1 MGLINKS
8 LYRTDIDGLRGF
20 AVITVIINHFNKEIL
35 PQGYL
40 GVDIFFVISGFV
52 ITSSLYQRPSKNFYD
67 FISSFFE
74 RRIKR
79 IVPALLFFVILFSM
93 TICLFNPSPMLSLR
107 TGAASLVGLSNLYL
121 LRQSTDYFAQ
131 STDLNVFTHTWSL
144 GVEEQFYIFFPFLVW
159 FSGFGRNTRNGI
171 RNLFLVIGI
180 ISIVSLIS
188 FFYLYQTNQPAAYFL
203 MPSRLWEMA
212 AGCITFIGIK
222 KSRTFKKLIKKV
234 PSLLLFTII
243 ALIMF
248 VPNYWGSIST
258 FVVVFI
264 TSCLIASLRE
274 NTSAFKIFTHP
285 ILINIGLMSYS
296 LYLYHWGILSIS
308 RWTIGIHWWSVPFQ
322 IILIFVLARYSY
334 KWIETPLRKKTWF
347 VQRSK
352 LLVSSSGLLV
362 LFSGSLVALNKPLQ
376 EKFYI
381 GTKSNIVQPYDLVGQ
396 FTRRLAK
403 NCHTSDSG
411 KYALKGAN
419 FITQSFL
426 NNCLSAKSKK
436 PLIAFSGDSHSL
448 TFFPISENISNS
460 KKYDVFSHSRDG
472 CAFPPQ
478 GETSRKNCLEVQ
490 TSFIDRL
497 FNEIKKR
504 DSGSVVVAVSYLD
517 SHFGYDGDLRKNFK
531 RYPKGSKKHVENN
544 LKEFISSAE
553 KLSIKLKKQK
563 ASLII
568 VAPLPNHPGFIA
580 EIATKQW
587 FRPQVSISD
596 QKTSRNYLEKQQKH
610 IVNAIKE
617 ITSKN
622 DNIYLF
628 NPFNNL
634 CDTKY
639 CYATKDGKFFFTDE
653 NHLSIN
659 GANMVSKDLFS
670 LIQNINTNINQEK

>member
-1 MGLINKS
+1 MEFIKKS
-8 LYRTDIDGLRGF
+8 LYRPDIDGLRGF
-20 AVITVIINHFNKEIL
+20 AVITVIINHFDKEIL

-52 ITSSLYQRPSKNFYD
+52 ITSSLYQRSSKNFYD

-79 IVPALLFFVILFSM
+79 IVPALLFFVILFSIA
-93 TICLFNPSPMLSLR
+93 ICLFNPSPMLSLR
-107 TGAASLVGLSNLYL
+107 TGASSLVGLSNLYL

-159 FSGFGRNTRNGI
+159 FSGFGRNTKNGI

-180 ISIVSLIS
+180 LSIVSLIS
-188 FFYLYQTNQPAAYFL
+188 FFYLYHTNQPAAYFL

-212 AGCITFIGIK
+212 AGCLTFIGIQ
-222 KSRTFKKLIKKV
+222 KSKVFKELIIKV

-248 VPNYWGSIST
+248 LPNNWGSIST

-264 TSCLIASLRE
+264 TSVLIASLRE
-274 NTSAFKIFTHP
+274 NTTAFRIVTHP
-285 ILINIGLMSYS
+285 ILINMGLISYS

-308 RWTIGIHWWSVPFQ
+308 RWTIGIHWWSIPFQ
-322 IILIFVLARYSY
+322 IILIFVFARYSY
-334 KWIETPLRKKTWF
+334 KWIETPLRKKIWF

-352 LLVSSSGLLV
+352 LLVSSGGLLA
-362 LFSGSLVALNKPLQ
+362 LFSGSLVVLNKPFQ
-376 EKFYI
+376 ENFYT
-381 GTKSNIVQPYDLVGQ
+381 GAKSNIVQPYDLVGE
-396 FTRRLAK
+396 FTGRFAK

-411 KYALKGAN
+411 KYALKGSN

-426 NNCLSAKSKK
+426 DNCLSAKSKK
-436 PLIAFSGDSHSL
+436 PLIAFSGDSHAL

-460 KKYDVFSHSRDG
+460 KKYNVLSHSRDG

-478 GETSRKNCLEVQ
+478 GETSRKNCFEVQ

-497 FNEIKKR
+497 LNEIKKR

-517 SHFGYDGDLRKNFK
+517 SHFGYDGDHRKNFK
-531 RYPKGSKKHVENN
+531 KYPKGSKKHVENN
-544 LKEFISSAE
+544 LKEFIYSVE

-580 EIATKQW
+580 EIATMQW
-587 FRPQVSISD
+587 FRPKISISD
-596 QKTSRNYLEKQQKH
+596 QKTSRNYLQKQQKH
-610 IVNAIKE
+610 IVEAIKE
-617 ITSKN
+617 ITYKN

-628 NPFNNL
+628 NPFKNL

-639 CYATKDGKFFFTDE
+639 CYASKNGKFFFTDD
-653 NHLSIN
+653 NHLSID
-659 GANMVSKDLFS
+659 GANIISKDLFS
-670 LIQNINTNINQEK
+670 LIQKININQEK